1 MVVNSYIFLSKI
13 EYFFEKFMMNDYSI
27 SKIEMNC
34 QNYTSS
40 TGIKGSFF
48 YDLTMCILKR
58 S

>member
-1 MVVNSYIFLSKI
+1 MFMVVNSYIFLSKI

-40 TGIKGSFF
+40 TDIKGSFF
-48 YDLTMCILKR
+48 TI
-58 S
+58 